1 MESVAKIRPED
12 TGETINLNLLTE
24 KKFRDSNK
32 DLEKTKVPKA
42 DGSTIELKKI
52 AKITEVNE
60 LASINKYD
68 GKRYI
73 KVQAEL
79 KEGAEAAS
87 VETKINN
94 FLSADKLEDLG
105 LEKDAVSYR
114 GEVMANSEAL
124 DKIFIMLLLAM
135 IFVYIILVAQFNS
148 FFQPLI
154 IVMAVPLALVGVFP
168 ALLITGN
175 VLSFLANVGVVALVG
190 IVVNDAIV
198 FIDYANRLYRRDN
211 DFVQALITA
220 GQVRF
225 KPILSTSITTI
236 GGVLPLALVSD
247 FWGPIGMAI
256 IGGLTFSTIG
266 TLVVIPAAYTFLH
279 NASGSISKALGR

>member
-1 MESVAKIRPED
+1 M
-12 TGETINLNLLTE
+12 
-24 KKFRDSNK
+24 
-32 DLEKTKVPKA
+32 
-42 DGSTIELKKI
+42 
-52 AKITEVNE
+52 
-60 LASINKYD
+60 
-68 GKRYI
+68 
-73 KVQAEL
+73 QAEL
-79 KEGAEAAS
+79 KEGTEAAS
-87 VETKINN
+87 VEKKINN

-135 IFVYIILVAQFNS
+135 IFVYLILVDQFNS